1 MEIGL
6 KEGRKREVK
15 KRGKEGR
22 REETEGRG
30 KGESEERAVGA
41 KRKTNRQTYTDRI
54 RYMLMFSYP
63 YCLSF
68 ISPCLSSSVTISFF
82 TIQSAFFDAENT
94 LKDCRTKPR
103 V

>member
-54 RYMLMFSYP
+54 RYMLMFFYP

-68 ISPCLSSSVTISFF
+68 ISPSLFLRHYFILHYS
-82 TIQSAFFDAENT
+82 ER
-94 LKDCRTKPR
+94 LL
-103 V
+103 